1 MKTYN
6 QFITESQK
14 VLDKISK
21 AYGKK
26 HRGANLDVTHD
37 PKTNNIRVNQVW
49 LLPSDRNKGIG
60 GRMFKGLGKY
70 ADKIG
75 STTTL
80 NQEPDKG
87 KKGALERFYK
97 RQGFESNR
105 GKSRDFSTRDTYIRH
120 PKTT

>member
-80 NQEPDKG
+80 NPEPDKG

-97 RQGFESNR
+97 RQGFVPNR
-105 GKSRDFSTRDTYIRH
+105 GKSRDFSTMDSYIRR